1 MVLSKRERIIA
12 IVTLAVILIFVL
24 DRYAVTPFMEMD
36 DNVQTEKQDLII
48 EIERASRI
56 FEQRRQL
63 SKEWRDM
70 ERGGLGSDASA
81 TESKVLHV
89 IRKWS
94 NDHGLTISS
103 IKPDRNGGESK
114 IFKEI
119 IFNIACKGTMDAVG
133 RFLLEL
139 ENSSLPVRITEFQL
153 GSREEDGMDMSL
165 QLRLS
170 ALYLSEST
178 NQNSSDND
186 EDMNEEVRI

>member
-12 IVTLAVILIFVL
+12 IVTLAIILMFVL
-24 DRYAVTPFMEMD
+24 DRYAVTPLMEMN
-36 DNVQTEKQDLII
+36 DNIRIEKQNLVVDIQ
-48 EIERASRI
+48 RASRI
-56 FEQRRQL
+56 F
-63 SKEWRDM
+63 KERKQVSSEWNDM
-70 ERGGLGSDASA
+70 ERSGLSSDPSD

-94 NDHGLTISS
+94 NDYGLTISS
-103 IKPDRNGGESK
+103 IKPDRNGDESK
-114 IFKEI
+114 ILKEI

-139 ENSSLPVRITEFQL
+139 ENSSLPIRITEFQL

-170 ALYLSEST
+170 ALYFSDVT
-178 NQNSSDND
+178 NPILHDND
-186 EDMNEEVRI
+186 EAVNEEVKI